1 MVVVPFVPHPAL
13 CSTGILPDETPPQ
26 LGRFDGMAPVDR
38 GILTLVLQHLLR
50 AAKREGRASQFRGP
64 GCELSKLFEDRVVFV
79 ADLDVA
85 ESSL

>member
-1 MVVVPFVPHPAL
+1 VLGHFPTDA
-13 CSTGILPDETPPQ
+13 